1 MMNSE
6 QYVESLIQNDPILEK
21 VKEGIRQEGM
31 PEISIAP
38 GFGQLLTLLV
48 RMTQAKRILEIGALG
63 GYSGI
68 CLARGLSEGG
78 KLISLDMNAQFAA
91 VAERHLVMAEL
102 GHMVEYR
109 IGDASASLQQLE
121 EEGAK
126 FDFVFIDADK
136 GGYPHYLDKAIDMA
150 ASGSIIVGDN
160 TLMHGKSMNPNEN
173 SPSVIAMRQFNE
185 RMTSDPR
192 LEGMI
197 IPAYDGL
204 AIARV
209 R

>member
-1 MMNSE
+1 MNAE
-6 QYVESLIQNDPILEK
+6 QYVESLIQDDPILK
-21 VKEGIRQEGM
+21 KAKEGIRQEGM

-38 GFGQLLTLLV
+38 GYGQLLTLLV
-48 RMTQAKRILEIGALG
+48 RMTNAKRILEIGALG

-78 KLISLDMNAQFAA
+78 RLVSLDMNAQFAS
-91 VAERHLVMAEL
+91 VAKRHLEMAEL
-102 GHMVEYR
+102 GHLVEYR

-121 EEGAK
+121 EEGAI
-126 FDFVFIDADK
+126 FDLVFIDADK
-136 GGYPHYLDKAIDMA
+136 GGYPHYLEKAITM
-150 ASGSIIVGDN
+150 STPGTVIIGDN
-160 TLMHGKSMNPNEN
+160 TLMHGKTMNPDAN
-173 SPSVIAMRQFNE
+173 SPSVVAMRKFNE
-185 RMTSDPR
+185 TMTSDAR
-192 LEGMI
+192 LEGLI

>member
-1 MMNSE
+1 MNSE

-38 GFGQLLTLLV
+38 GYGQLLTLLV
-48 RMTQAKRILEIGALG
+48 RMTKAQRVLEIGALG

-78 KLISLDMNAQFAA
+78 QLISLDMNAQFAE
-91 VAERHLVMAEL
+91 VAKRHLHMAEL
-102 GHMVEYR
+102 GHLVEYR
-109 IGDASASLQQLE
+109 IGDASTSLQQLE
-121 EEGAK
+121 AEGAK
-126 FDFVFIDADK
+126 FDFIFIDADK
-136 GGYPHYLDKAIDMA
+136 GGYPHYLEKAITMA
-150 ASGSIIVGDN
+150 APGAVIVGDN
-160 TLMHGKSMNPNEN
+160 TLMHGKTMNSSAN
-173 SPSVIAMRQFNE
+173 SPSVVAMRLFNE

-192 LEGMI
+192 LDGMI